1 MIGYIGNILIT
12 VCLLAS
18 LIQSSRLIQD
28 RLVIDQKLFTSIS
41 FFSILISFLLLV
53 YLFINSNFN
62 YEIVVSN
69 SHSEKP
75 LIYKIAG
82 AWGNHEGSLLLWI
95 LVLTIFN
102 FTFGFSKIKFVNFKD
117 NVMAFQSLII
127 FGFTLFLLFTSNPF
141 LKTEITVSEGL
152 GLNPVLQDLL
162 LAIHP
167 PILYVGYVGYSLVL
181 SFAIGGMIT
190 NKVDNEWAAWLH
202 PWALVAWIFLTLGIG
217 LGSFW
222 AYYELGWGGY
232 WFWDPVENASLMPWL
247 AGTALF
253 HCVLILEKKNIL
265 QSWTILLSILTF
277 SFSLIGTF

>member
-1 MIGYIGNILIT
+1 MAYSGRRIKADPFTDLLFN
-12 VCLLAS
+12 VLLAFTL
-18 LIQSSRLIQD
+18 LIYIFVSSD
-28 RLVIDQKLFTSIS
+28 
-41 FFSILISFLLLV
+41 
-53 YLFINSNFN
+53 FN
-62 YEIVVSN
+62 YQLVVNN

-102 FTFGFSKIKFVNFKD
+102 FIFSYSKIIHVDFKK
-117 NVMAFQSLII
+117 NVMAFQSLMI

-141 LKTEITVSEGL
+141 LETEITVNEGL

-181 SFAIGGMIT
+181 SFAVGGMIS
-190 NKVDNEWAAWLH
+190 NKVDREWAEWLH
-202 PWALVAWIFLTLGIG
+202 PWVLIAWIFLTLGIG

-247 AGTALF
+247 A
-253 HCVLILEKKNIL
+253 C
-265 QSWTILLSILTF
+265 LLYTSPSPRDATL
-277 SFSLIGTF
+277 SRMPSSA